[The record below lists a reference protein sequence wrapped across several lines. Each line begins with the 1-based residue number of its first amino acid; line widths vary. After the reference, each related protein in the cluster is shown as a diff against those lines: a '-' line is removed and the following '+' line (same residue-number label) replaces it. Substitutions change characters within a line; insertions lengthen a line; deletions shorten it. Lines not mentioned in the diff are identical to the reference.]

1 MEPVVLISAY
11 LFPSYSFR
19 KEIDYIYVIQGETA
33 IMEWAEERLEFNNE
47 FEITQSQS
55 SQIMEYDN
63 VVDDS
68 QDIDNDEDNYVGLS
82 LEEMME
88 SCPRKKVKFVKQINN
103 EQALKKEMEEFEIFI
118 TENGIKPNN
127 QQSPFQEK
135 GSFSN
140 WWYINGH
147 IFPILKRI
155 AFAMC
160 GIQPS
165 NGGVERIFSY
175 TKILVEGR
183 RNRISIP
190 SLRNRLLILMNS

>member
-1 MEPVVLISAY
+1 MLITTNMIVHIIQVLQRDEPCSFEFLPWYQNTIRKLTAVVELRKIRTKTRPLVQALIESLSKRFKEMEPVVLISAY

-19 KEIDYIYVIQGETA
+19 KEIDYTYIIQGETA

-88 SCPRKKVKFVKQINN
+88 SCPRKKVKIVKQINN
-103 EQALKKEMEEFEIFI
+103 EQSLKERD
-118 TENGIKPNN
+118 G
-127 QQSPFQEK
+127 
-135 GSFSN
+135 
-140 WWYINGH
+140 
-147 IFPILKRI
+147 RI
-155 AFAMC
+155 
-160 GIQPS
+160 
-165 NGGVERIFSY
+165 
-175 TKILVEGR
+175 
-183 RNRISIP
+183 
-190 SLRNRLLILMNS
+190 